1 MGSHLRLLRKHDAP
15 AAPRRAPDHSLLCS
29 DDMGAVDVLMARLA
43 AGERLERLGLIVQE
57 HLGTGGKRMRAR
69 LCLAAAAALGAARS
83 EAVPWAASVELL
95 HNATLVHDD
104 IKDGDLIRRGQPTVW
119 VRHGVPQAIN
129 TGDLMLMLPILALD
143 HLEVPGGVCWSLS
156 RALALHASATVRGQ
170 AEELDL
176 LKSGHLDRA
185 SYTRSVQGKTGSLF
199 ALPVE
204 GAALIAGRSPEDA
217 RELGACFTEL
227 GVLFQLQD
235 DVLDLYGNKGRGHR
249 GSDLEE
255 GKVSALVL
263 AHLDRVPADRDWLLA
278 LLATPRDMT
287 APEAVSDA
295 IVRFR
300 ESGALD
306 DVLDEIKCIGR
317 RVLSSPVLAQEPALV
332 QLAREVCMLALR
344 PIQHLLGPGR

>member
-1 MGSHLRLLRKHDAP
+1 MGFHLRLLRNADVMP
-15 AAPRRAPDHSLLCS
+15 LPIVPDHSLLC
-29 DDMGAVDVLMARLA
+29 DDDVGAVEALMATMA
-43 AGERLERLGLIVQE
+43 AGPRLERLGLIVQE

-69 LCLAAAAALGAARS
+69 LCLAATAALGAHR
-83 EAVPWAASVELL
+83 EVAVPWAAAVEML

-104 IKDGDLIRRGQPTVW
+104 IQDGDLIRRGQPTVW

-129 TGDLMLMLPILALD
+129 AGDLMLMLPIVALD
-143 HLEVPGGVCWSLS
+143 HLDAPGGVCWELS
-156 RALALHASATVRGQ
+156 RALAVHASSTVRGQ

-176 LKSGHLDRA
+176 LKGGNLDRG
-185 SYTRSVQGKTGSLF
+185 SYTRSVEGKTGSLF

-204 GAALIAGRSPEDA
+204 GAALIAGRSAKEA
-217 RELGACFTEL
+217 RALGHCFTEL

-235 DVLDLYGNKGRGHR
+235 DVLDLYGDKGRGHR

-263 AHLDRVPADRDWLLA
+263 AHLERVPEDREWLLK
-278 LLATPRDMT
+278 LLSTPRDMT
-287 APEAVSDA
+287 EPEAVADA

-300 ESGALD
+300 ESGALE
-306 DVLDEIKCIGR
+306 DVLEEIRCIGG
-317 RVLSSPVLAQEPALV
+317 RVLSSPVLLKEAALV

-344 PIQHLLGPGR
+344 PIQHLLRPSL